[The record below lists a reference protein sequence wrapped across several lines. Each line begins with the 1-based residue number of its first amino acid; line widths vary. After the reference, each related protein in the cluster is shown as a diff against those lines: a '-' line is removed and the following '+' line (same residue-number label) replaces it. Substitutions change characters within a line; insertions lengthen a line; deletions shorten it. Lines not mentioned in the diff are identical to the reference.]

1 MDQIEAEQR
10 YARTSVDG
18 IPLFYDRVERRM
30 VHEITDYALHLHD
43 LRGLK
48 LLTVEQETTNLLCF
62 WKFLRADNR
71 HIQSIN
77 DRFLARFR
85 DEELQL
91 VLSQPSSKGCERT
104 AKTTVNQKLRSVYG
118 WLWWLVDAG
127 VSDANLIGPNGCRV
141 LSGGG
146 AMSGARTAKPAFL
159 MRATHPLLFTGTGAS
174 SKHRTAFEATPVIF
188 DAVTQAIMDSARSE
202 YVRVR
207 DCLFLDVARHVGFRR
222 GSIASLAVDQFDR
235 EKLIAHQKNTIRI
248 SPSSQK
254 FGYSNAFEF
263 PVWLALQLADFIDGA
278 RKQLLEKHGISE
290 DRAPGEIFLS
300 DRSCKPITLRAITQS
315 IRPAM
320 RACGAPKGAVI
331 HVFRGLFANEAVDR
345 EIEYR
350 VKRGLDTSTIA
361 ICAAVG
367 LKLGHRNYMSLFAYV
382 TQAQS
387 RHGLE
392 ASTEAT
398 KEIRELRRRIKELEA
413 ELGERDLAAK

>member
-1 MDQIEAEQR
+1 MDRIEAEQR
-10 YARTSVDG
+10 YARTLVDG
-18 IPLFYDRVERRM
+18 IPLFYDRLERRIL
-30 VHEITDYALHLHD
+30 HEITDYALHLLD
-43 LRGLK
+43 VRGLK

-62 WKFLRADNR
+62 WKFLRAENR
-71 HIQSIN
+71 RIHSIN

-85 DEELQL
+85 DEELKL
-91 VLSQPSSKGCERT
+91 VLSQPSSKGCVRT

-118 WLWWLVDAG
+118 WLWWLVDIG
-127 VSDANLIGPNGCRV
+127 VSDANLIGPSECRV
-141 LSGGG
+141 LSGGRRR
-146 AMSGARTAKPAFL
+146 SSARTGNSAFVQ
-159 MRATHPLLFTGTGAS
+159 RATHPLLFTGTGAS
-174 SKHRTAFEATPVIF
+174 SKHRTSFEVTTATF

-207 DCLFLDVARHVGFRR
+207 DCLFLDIARHIGFRR
-222 GSIASLAVDQFDR
+222 GSIASLTVDQFDR
-235 EKLIAHQKNTIRI
+235 TKLIAHQNNTIRI

-278 RKQLLEKHGISE
+278 RKQLLEEHGIPE

-300 DRSCKPITLRAITQS
+300 DRNCKPITLRAVTQS

-320 RACGAPKGAVI
+320 RACGAPKRAVI
-331 HVFRGLFANEAVDR
+331 HVFRGLFANEAIDR

-350 VKRGLDTSTIA
+350 VKRGLDTSTLA

-387 RHGLE
+387 RQGLE

-398 KEIRELRRRIKELEA
+398 KEVKELRRRISELEA
-413 ELGERDLAAK
+413 ELGERDVAAK